1 MDENNCQASFW
12 CQGSIFAAAPTRT
25 WASREPGAGS
35 LPGNEPGSCQQ
46 AGHAWHARTALLAP
60 ALLVAAGPLH
70 HRIKKLPACLFAAPA
85 GLLAD
90 LDVCVHHG
98 HALAFVTA
106 ALATRD
112 AGFEH

>member
-1 MDENNCQASFW
+1 
-12 CQGSIFAAAPTRT
+12 
-25 WASREPGAGS
+25 
-35 LPGNEPGSCQQ
+35 
-46 AGHAWHARTALLAP
+46 LAP

-70 HRIKKLPACLFAAPA
+70 HRVKKLPACLFATPA

-90 LDVCVHHG
+90 LDVGVHHG

-106 ALATRD
+106 ALAARD

>member
-1 MDENNCQASFW
+1 L
-12 CQGSIFAAAPTRT
+12 
-25 WASREPGAGS
+25 
-35 LPGNEPGSCQQ
+35 LPGTPRVIGQRAYGRADEDLGQPDAGRWRLPSNKPGSCQP
-46 AGHAWHARTALLAP
+46 AEHAWYSRTAQLAP

-70 HRIKKLPACLFAAPA
+70 HGVKKLPACLLTPPA

-106 ALATRD
+106 ALAARD

>member
-1 MDENNCQASFW
+1 MLAT
-12 CQGSIFAAAPTRT
+12 APTRT
-25 WASREPGAGS
+25 WASRKPGAGK
-35 LPGNEPGSCQQ
+35 LPGDEPGSCQQ
-46 AGHAWHARTALLAP
+46 AEHAWYARTAQLAP

-70 HRIKKLPACLFAAPA
+70 HCVKKLPACLFAASA

-98 HALAFVTA
+98 HALALVTA
-106 ALATRD
+106 ALAARD